1 MYRKLWNRFGCYGIP
16 DIVVSDN
23 GLYLA
28 ARFSQ
33 SFNVNMSSS
42 RSHHH
47 GSTVKQLKVEQ
58 AVGKTTIKKPT
69 TTKKREKKSHYIVM
83 LVFLYYLNSYEN
95 KNRISI
101 VKMIIIECFF

>member
-1 MYRKLWNRFGCYGIP
+1 MYRKLWNQFGCYGIP

-33 SFNVNMSSS
+33 SFNVNMYSS

-58 AVGKTTIKKPT
+58 AVGKTSIKNQQQQ
-69 TTKKREKKSHYIVM
+69 KREKKNHITE
-83 LVFLYYLNSYEN
+83 L
-95 KNRISI
+95 
-101 VKMIIIECFF
+101 C

>member
-1 MYRKLWNRFGCYGIP
+1 MYRKLWNQFGCYGIP

-33 SFNVNMSSS
+33 SFNVNMYSS

-58 AVGKTTIKKPT
+58 AVAKNNNKKTNNNKKER
-69 TTKKREKKSHYIVM
+69 KKITLH
-83 LVFLYYLNSYEN
+83 SYV
-95 KNRISI
+95 SI
-101 VKMIIIECFF
+101 FVLFE